1 MARNG
6 HFPHRL
12 AGVEGLQEVFIF
24 NARFVYP
31 LQIRCE
37 SPRSGAGELSNLL
50 RPGSK
55 PVRAKT
61 VQQGLVHES
70 RKCPPKTL
78 SPLSGDIEMVI
89 DELVA
94 KLRAEAGQLPRRH
107 ADDLMDEA
115 ASLLLAMNEALEAIC
130 DEWDNPD
137 VVFAAQMPRLYK
149 QAKILTGAASPM
161 TTGEHHI
168 GSIDATLNQ
177 GGPGDMR

>member
-1 MARNG
+1 
-6 HFPHRL
+6 
-12 AGVEGLQEVFIF
+12 
-24 NARFVYP
+24 
-31 LQIRCE
+31 
-37 SPRSGAGELSNLL
+37 
-50 RPGSK
+50 
-55 PVRAKT
+55 
-61 VQQGLVHES
+61 
-70 RKCPPKTL
+70 
-78 SPLSGDIEMVI
+78 
-89 DELVA
+89 
-94 KLRAEAGQLPRRH
+94 LPRRH

-177 GGPGDMR
+177 GVPGDVNQ